1 MQRPDNADSLAAA
14 IDRFPSAR
22 VLVVGDLILDR
33 FISGTVQRISPEA
46 PVPVVRKLDERAMLG
61 GAGNVA
67 TNLIGYGAE
76 ARLVGLAGDD
86 ANADR
91 LEQLCA
97 EAGRLKARI
106 IRDKTRRTTV
116 KTRIVA
122 QSQQM
127 MRLDEETP
135 DAAGLEME
143 QALISQAI
151 AAMDGVS
158 VVVLSD
164 YAKGVLGRTVCAAI
178 IGAARKAEITVLV
191 DPKSRDLSTYAGA
204 DLISPNLRELETITG
219 LSASG
224 DKAAET
230 ACAALLEERDLG
242 AVLLTRGEA
251 GMTLARRNASP
262 IHFRAEAR
270 SVYDVSGA
278 GDTVI
283 ATLAAGLA
291 AGLELPDAVALGNT
305 AAGIAVGKA
314 GTSTVSPY
322 ELRHQ
327 LGIDAPHRP
336 LALEEARAIVQGSRD
351 SGRIIG
357 FTNGCFDLLHEGHLY
372 ALEQAKK
379 ACDVLVVGVNADA
392 SVRRLKGAGR
402 PIQNEM
408 SRARVLAC
416 LDQTDIVIIFGEDT
430 PLELIKAIQPDILF
444 KGEDYSGQEVV
455 GADIVK
461 VRGGRVE
468 LIPLIKGVS
477 TTATVNR
484 MQDNGRSAGEKTV
497 QPTAQAGPMDAQAAA
512 GARKR

>member
-1 MQRPDNADSLAAA
+1 MQRPENADILAAA
-14 IDRFPSAR
+14 IDRFGAAR

-33 FISGTVQRISPEA
+33 FIYGSVQRVSPEA
-46 PVPVVRKLDERAMLG
+46 PVPVVRKQDERAMLG

-67 TNLIGYGAE
+67 TNLISFGAE
-76 ARLVGLAGDD
+76 VRLVGLAGDD

-91 LEQLCA
+91 LEALCR
-97 EAGRLKARI
+97 ETGRLSAEI
-106 IRDKTRRTTV
+106 IRDDGRKTTV

-135 DAAGLEME
+135 QAASEE
-143 QALISQAI
+143 VRQAVIGAAC
-151 AAMDGVS
+151 AAMPDVD
-158 VVVLSD
+158 VVLLSD
-164 YAKGVLGRTVCAAI
+164 YAKGVLGAGISAAI
-178 IGAARKAEITVLV
+178 IAAAKQSGKAVLV
-191 DPKSRDLSTYAGA
+191 DPKNRDLDVYAGA
-204 DLISPNLRELETITG
+204 DLISPNLRELETVTG
-219 LSASG
+219 LSAG
-224 DKAAET
+224 DDASAET
-230 ACAALLEERDLG
+230 ACRTLLASHDLG

-251 GMTLARRNASP
+251 GMTLAPRGGEP
-262 IHFRAEAR
+262 MHFRAEAR

-291 AGLELPDAVALGNT
+291 AGLDLKDAVALGNT

-336 LALEEARAIVQGSRD
+336 LALDEAKAIVEGSRD
-351 SGRIIG
+351 SGKVIG

-372 ALEQAKK
+372 SLEQAKK

-392 SVRRLKGAGR
+392 SVRRLKGEGR
-402 PIQNEM
+402 PIQSEM
-408 SRARVLAC
+408 TRARVLAC
-416 LDQTDIVIIFGEDT
+416 LDHTDIVIVFGEDT
-430 PLELIKAIQPDILF
+430 PRDLIAAIRPDVLF
-444 KGEDYSGQEVV
+444 KGEDYENQEVV
-455 GADIVK
+455 GADIVTA
-461 VRGGRVE
+461 RGGRVQ
-468 LIPLIKGVS
+468 LIPLVEGVS
-477 TTATVNR
+477 TSLTIER
-484 MQDNGRSAGEKTV
+484 MQAEPAETPIV
-497 QPTAQAGPMDAQAAA
+497 LAEAA